1 MNNHHKNARTTP
13 HIRALI
19 VDRALRKQQP
29 VRDIASTFGIST
41 HTVYKWLSRYQEADL
56 AGLESASSRPHS
68 SPRQMPEQWV
78 ELIRKMRLT
87 LKWTAKQI
95 AQALSL
101 AYSTVTAVLRRLKLN
116 RASHLEPVQPVQR
129 YEYPRPG
136 DMLHMDIKKLP
147 RFDRP
152 GHRVTHNR
160 RQNTRGAGYE
170 CVHICI
176 DDHSRWAFARVL
188 PDEQQGTTTRFLENA
203 LAAYRRIG
211 VEVKRL
217 MTDNGPAYRSRRF
230 NEVLQREG
238 IKHVYTRPYTPR
250 TNGKAERFIQT
261 MIREWA
267 YAVPYANDISRT
279 WALTDWINHYN
290 KQRPHGSIGNLPPVS
305 RIPKLREQRV

>member
-1 MNNHHKNARTTP
+1 M
-13 HIRALI
+13 
-19 VDRALRKQQP
+19 
-29 VRDIASTFGIST
+29 
-41 HTVYKWLSRYQEADL
+41 
-56 AGLESASSRPHS
+56 AGLESASSRLHT

-129 YEYPRPG
+129 YEYPGPG

-152 GHRVTHNR
+152 GHRVTNNR

-203 LAAYRRIG
+203 LAAYRDIG

-230 NEVLQREG
+230 NAVLQREG

-267 YAVPYANDISRT
+267 YALPYANDISRA
-279 WALTDWINHYN
+279 WALTDWINCYN

>member
-1 MNNHHKNARTTP
+1 MNNPHKNARTTP

-19 VDRALRKQQP
+19 VDRAIRQQQSI
-29 VRDIASTFGIST
+29 RDIAHTFGIST
-41 HTVYKWLSRYQEADL
+41 RTVYKWLARYREAGKT
-56 AGLESASSRPHS
+56 GLESASSRPHS
-68 SPRQMPEQWV
+68 SPARMPDQWI
-78 ELIRKMRLT
+78 ELVRKMRLT

-116 RASHLEPVQPVQR
+116 RASHLEPAQPVQR
-129 YEYPRPG
+129 YEHPRPG

-147 RFDRP
+147 CFDRP
-152 GHRVTHNR
+152 GHRVTNNR

-176 DDHSRWAFARVL
+176 DDHSRWAYAQVL
-188 PDEQQGTTTRFLENA
+188 PDEKQGTTTRFLERA
-203 LAAYRRIG
+203 LAAYRCID

-230 NEVLQREG
+230 NEVLQRES

-267 YAVPYANDISRT
+267 YAVPYANDISRS

-290 KQRPHGSIGNLPPVS
+290 NQRPHGSIGNLPPVS
-305 RIPKLREQRV
+305 RIPKLREQRD

>member
-1 MNNHHKNARTTP
+1 MNNPHKNARTTP

-19 VDRALRKQQP
+19 VDRALREQQP
-29 VRDIASTFGIST
+29 VRDIVSTFGVST
-41 HTVYKWLSRYQEADL
+41 HTVYKWLARYREAGE
-56 AGLESASSRPHS
+56 AGLESASSRPHA
-68 SPRQMPEQWV
+68 SPRQMPKQWI
-78 ELIRKMRLT
+78 ELIQKMRLT

-129 YEYPRPG
+129 YEHPAPG

-152 GHRVTHNR
+152 GHRVTNNR
-160 RQNTRGAGYE
+160 RRSTRGAGYE

-203 LAAYRRIG
+203 LAAYRGIG

-230 NEVLQREG
+230 NAVLQREG

-267 YAVPYANDISRT
+267 YAMPYANDISRT
-279 WALTDWINHYN
+279 LALTDWINHYN

>member
-1 MNNHHKNARTTP
+1 MP
-13 HIRALI
+13 YIRALI
-19 VDRALRKQQP
+19 VYRALRQLQP

-41 HTVYKWLSRYQEADL
+41 HTVYKWLARYRESEV
-56 AGLESASSRPHS
+56 AGLESASSRPRS
-68 SPRQMPEQWV
+68 SPAQIPEPWI

-95 AQALSL
+95 AQALNL

-129 YEYPRPG
+129 YEHPKPG

-147 RFDRP
+147 RFDKP
-152 GHRVTHNR
+152 GHRVTNNR

-176 DDHSRWAFARVL
+176 DGHSRWAFARVL
-188 PDEQQGTTTRFLENA
+188 PDEQQGTTARFLENA
-203 LAAYRRIG
+203 LAAYRDIG

-217 MTDNGPAYRSRRF
+217 MADNGPAYRSRRF
-230 NEVLQREG
+230 NAVLQREG

-267 YAVPYANDISRT
+267 YAVPYANDISRA
-279 WALTDWINHYN
+279 WALTDWINCSN
-290 KQRPHGSIGNLPPVS
+290 PDSI
-305 RIPKLREQRV
+305 

>member
-19 VDRALRKQQP
+19 ADRALRKQQLM
-29 VRDIASTFGIST
+29 RDIASTFGISK
-41 HTVYKWLSRYQEADL
+41 HTVYKWLSRYQEAGL
-56 AGLESASSRPHS
+56 ADLESASSRPHS

-87 LKWTAKQI
+87 LKWTAKQV

-101 AYSTVTAVLRRLKLN
+101 AYSTVKAVLRRLKLN

-147 RFDRP
+147 RFDRSD
-152 GHRVTHNR
+152 HRVTNNR

-176 DDHSRWAFARVL
+176 DDHRRWAFAR
-188 PDEQQGTTTRFLENA
+188 
-203 LAAYRRIG
+203 
-211 VEVKRL
+211 
-217 MTDNGPAYRSRRF
+217 
-230 NEVLQREG
+230 
-238 IKHVYTRPYTPR
+238 
-250 TNGKAERFIQT
+250 
-261 MIREWA
+261 
-267 YAVPYANDISRT
+267 
-279 WALTDWINHYN
+279 ALTDWINHYN